1 MVPTVVTL
9 SSDSF
14 KVARASAAAL
24 SALKAKV
31 VLVRLTIPLNA
42 PPTVEPKSN
51 AVLARFFATFNVPFP
66 VSTWSNSAISFR
78 FSVASAIS
86 TFTVLPTP
94 LLLVRV
100 TSASSVTCSTPL
112 PVTLLPKV
120 PLKPLSDRVSPAPAS
135 ATLDDAPRL
144 FVDATVSLLL
154 PAKAYW
160 PRKPLLLAVSAVSA
174 PPIISTVEPA
184 TPLRTLAILSLTPFK
199 IR

>member
-1 MVPTVVTL
+1 MPTVVTL

-14 KVARASAAAL
+14 NVALASAAAL

-31 VLVRLTIPLNA
+31 VFVRLTIPLNA

-51 AVLARFFATFNVPFP
+51 AVLARFFTTFSVPFP
-66 VSTWSNSAISFR
+66 VSTWSNSAMLSR
-78 FSVASAIS
+78 FNVASAIS
-86 TFTVLPTP
+86 TFTVLLT
-94 LLLVRV
+94 LLPVRV

-144 FVDATVSLLL
+144 FVDETVSLLL

-160 PRKPLLLAVSAVSA
+160 PRKLLLLAVSAVSA
-174 PPIISTVEPA
+174 PPIISTVEPT
-184 TPLRTLAILSLTPFK
+184 TPLRTLAMLSLTPFK
-199 IR
+199 TR